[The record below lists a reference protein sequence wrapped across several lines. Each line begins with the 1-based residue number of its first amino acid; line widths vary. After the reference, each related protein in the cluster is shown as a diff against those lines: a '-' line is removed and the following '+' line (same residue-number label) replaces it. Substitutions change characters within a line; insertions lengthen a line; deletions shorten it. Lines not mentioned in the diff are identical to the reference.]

1 MRSASRCPQ
10 FLSPLFHHRK
20 PKNICPLFS
29 MTYSLHTP
37 LPTLPA
43 SYPVIAMASPEQI
56 HANRLNAQRSTG
68 PRTEEG
74 KAASRFNALT
84 YGIEARSLV
93 IPGEDPTALEAL
105 ALEYHQQFNPFGPL
119 EDYLVQT
126 VVQADWNRRRYTR
139 VEAQIFQIR
148 LANRDASAEMPLNA
162 FTSAAA
168 QQVFRRLAAE
178 ERGYFRALKEL
189 RRVQRERSANEEAEA
204 ESPAADCHPQPVA
217 AVSFAPSPV
226 EEPQIGFVP
235 PNPPQEPAR
244 PSKPPVSPHRGAFRR
259 F

>member
-1 MRSASRCPQ
+1 MRSASPWPHSH
-10 FLSPLFHHRK
+10 SPVFHHRK
-20 PKNICPLFS
+20 PKNICSLFS
-29 MTYSLHTP
+29 MTDSLHTP
-37 LPTLPA
+37 LPPLPA

-105 ALEYHQQFNPFGPL
+105 ALEYHQQFDPFGPL

-126 VVQADWNRRRYTR
+126 IVQADWNRRRYTR
-139 VEAQIFQIR
+139 VEAQIIQAQ
-148 LANRDASAEMPLNA
+148 LANRDASPETPLNA

-178 ERGYFRALKEL
+178 ERSFFRALKEL
-189 RRVQRERSANEEAEA
+189 RRVQKERSAVEEAEA
-204 ESPAADCHPQPVA
+204 ESPAAVCLPQPVGE
-217 AVSFAPSPV
+217 S
-226 EEPQIGFVP
+226 QIGFFP
-235 PNPPQEPAR
+235 PNPPQQAAR
-244 PSKPPVSPHRGAFRR
+244 PSKPPV
-259 F
+259 

>member
-1 MRSASRCPQ
+1 
-10 FLSPLFHHRK
+10 
-20 PKNICPLFS
+20 

-56 HANRLNAQRSTG
+56 YANRLNAQRSTG

-74 KAASRFNALT
+74 KAASRFNALK

-178 ERGYFRALKEL
+178 ERSFFRALKEL
-189 RRVQRERSANEEAEA
+189 RRVQKERSATEEAEA
-204 ESPAADCHPQPVA
+204 ESPAADCLPQPAA

-244 PSKPPVSPHRGAFRR
+244 APRNRR
-259 F
+259 FPHTAERFAGSEGWRAATSGLGLGERSCQEVLNA

>member
-1 MRSASRCPQ
+1 MRSASPWPHSH
-10 FLSPLFHHRK
+10 SPVFHHRK

-74 KAASRFNALT
+74 KAASRFNALK

-93 IPGEDPTALEAL
+93 ISGEDPTALEAL
-105 ALEYHQQFNPFGPL
+105 ALEYHQQFNPSGPL

-126 VVQADWNRRRYTR
+126 LVQADWNRRRYPR
-139 VEAQIFQIR
+139 VEAQIFQLL
-148 LANRDASAEMPLNA
+148 LANRDASAESSQDVFA
-162 FTSAAA
+162 CDAA
-168 QQVFRRLAAE
+168 
-178 ERGYFRALKEL
+178 
-189 RRVQRERSANEEAEA
+189 
-204 ESPAADCHPQPVA
+204 
-217 AVSFAPSPV
+217 
-226 EEPQIGFVP
+226 
-235 PNPPQEPAR
+235 
-244 PSKPPVSPHRGAFRR
+244 
-259 F
+259 